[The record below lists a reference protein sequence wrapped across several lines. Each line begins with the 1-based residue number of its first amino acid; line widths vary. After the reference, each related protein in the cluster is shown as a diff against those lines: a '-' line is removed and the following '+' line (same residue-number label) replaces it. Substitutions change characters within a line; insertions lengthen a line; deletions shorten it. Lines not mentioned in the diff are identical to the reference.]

1 LADDGEFDPDLVAAL
16 DSSKVVAPPPALGF
30 WDVPGF
36 SGWRLEVRA
45 LDTGDPDNHFVNLSP
60 RPSSVI
66 NHLLTPFGSF
76 ASTILVSLLVTAS
89 AFLVVEL
96 AALVSSVQLT
106 RSVTRTVHDLYT
118 GTKTIEAGDFSHRI
132 PIRTKDQLSELAGS
146 FNSMTEHLE
155 RLIVE
160 VKEKEKLE
168 SELEIARQVQAQL
181 FPKGVPA
188 LRTLELAGQCNPGR
202 IVSGDYYDFIS
213 VDARSTA
220 LVIGDISGKGISAA
234 LLMASMQ
241 SALHAQL
248 TSDGIGIPSTATL
261 VSRLNRQLY
270 ESTSPEKYATFYCG
284 VYDDESGQLR
294 YTNAG
299 HLPPILIRLGKASRL
314 EANGT
319 VVGMFPD
326 FPYEQNLI
334 ELQRGD
340 LLAAFTDGITECE
353 DRSGDQFGDARLIEL
368 LTRNVDRPLDEIIQI
383 ITQSVHEWAHDLDN
397 QDDTTVLLARRV

>member
-1 LADDGEFDPDLVAAL
+1 
-16 DSSKVVAPPPALGF
+16 
-30 WDVPGF
+30 
-36 SGWRLEVRA
+36 
-45 LDTGDPDNHFVNLSP
+45 
-60 RPSSVI
+60 
-66 NHLLTPFGSF
+66 
-76 ASTILVSLLVTAS
+76 
-89 AFLVVEL
+89 
-96 AALVSSVQLT
+96 
-106 RSVTRTVHDLYT
+106 
-118 GTKTIEAGDFSHRI
+118 
-132 PIRTKDQLSELAGS
+132 
-146 FNSMTEHLE
+146 
-155 RLIVE
+155 
-160 VKEKEKLE
+160 
-168 SELEIARQVQAQL
+168 
-181 FPKGVPA
+181 
-188 LRTLELAGQCNPGR
+188 
-202 IVSGDYYDFIS
+202 
-213 VDARSTA
+213 
-220 LVIGDISGKGISAA
+220 
-234 LLMASMQ
+234 
-241 SALHAQL
+241 
-248 TSDGIGIPSTATL
+248 
-261 VSRLNRQLY
+261 LY